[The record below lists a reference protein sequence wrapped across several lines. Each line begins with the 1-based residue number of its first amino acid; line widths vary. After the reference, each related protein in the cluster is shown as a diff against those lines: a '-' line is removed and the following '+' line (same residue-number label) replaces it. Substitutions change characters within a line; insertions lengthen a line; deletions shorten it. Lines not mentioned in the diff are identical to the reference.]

1 MKKQLKGLLYFYVTD
16 FRYSMTIFWTILL
29 SILVLT
35 MAVAYLLL
43 SIENGMMTFSLTAP
57 IYIYCAILGFLSVK
71 EAIPFSIKMGAT
83 RRNLFISFGIFF
95 LSISLLFSTIAS
107 ILQEAVSYINSI
119 IGMDNFHFLHLA
131 YFLEDTW
138 YSRIVID
145 TSIMFLLFSV
155 MFMIGLLFY
164 KYGLAGGGSVLG
176 VLMVMLLLG
185 IAKGWIFDFFKEIYA
200 TFNLVYFFQLLGIA
214 FVIYLFTYIFI
225 RRITIWKVK

>member
-1 MKKQLKGLLYFYVTD
+1 MKKQLKGLLYFYVSD
-16 FRYSMTIFWTILL
+16 FRYSMAIFWTILL

-35 MAVAYLLL
+35 MAVAYFLL
-43 SIENGMMTFSLTAP
+43 SIENGMMAFSLTAP
-57 IYIYCAILGFLSVK
+57 IYIYCAILGYLSVK

-95 LSISLLFSTIAS
+95 LSLSLLFSTIAS
-107 ILQEAVSYINSI
+107 ILQEAVSYINGI
-119 IGMDNFHFLHLA
+119 VGMDNFHFLHLA

-145 TSIMFLLFSV
+145 TSIMFFLFSV

-164 KYGLAGGGSVLG
+164 KFGLAGGGSVLG
-176 VLMVMLLLG
+176 ILMVMLLLG
-185 IAKGWIFDFFKEIYA
+185 IAKGWVFDFFKEIYA
-200 TFNLVYFFQLLGIA
+200 TIDITYFLQLIGIA
-214 FVIYLFTYIFI
+214 FVIYLLTYIFI

>member
-1 MKKQLKGLLYFYVTD
+1 MKKQLKGLLYFYVSD
-16 FRYSMTIFWTILL
+16 FRYSMAIFWTILL

-35 MAVAYLLL
+35 MAVAYFLL
-43 SIENGMMTFSLTAP
+43 SIENGMMAFSLTAP

-95 LSISLLFSTIAS
+95 LSLSLLFSTIAS

-119 IGMDNFHFLHLA
+119 VGMDNFHFLHLA

-145 TSIMFLLFSV
+145 TSIMFFLFSV

-176 VLMVMLLLG
+176 ILMVMLLLG
-185 IAKGWIFDFFKEIYA
+185 IAKGWVFDFFKEIYA
-200 TFNLVYFFQLLGIA
+200 TIDITYFLQLIGIA
-214 FVIYLFTYIFI
+214 FVIYLLTYIFI